1 MKPFCFDSK
10 FPSLAALWGNWSL
23 NQQTR
28 KIDQIFFIYFFV
40 KNCKKLQYRSFI
52 YILGLFTWIPK
63 QLTKHRFRARFDT
76 SFTFNLEKS
85 FLIKVLAYFLTFF
98 LQNHL
103 SISFQKFIFSDQ
115 NGRLKLTNSIK
126 MPQNI
131 HEKCASNG
139 SHQIQCQ

>member
-1 MKPFCFDSK
+1 MTVSFLA
-10 FPSLAALWGNWSL
+10 SLHCGGTGLWTN
-23 NQQTR
+23 
-28 KIDQIFFIYFFV
+28 
-40 KNCKKLQYRSFI
+40 KLEKLIRFSSFI
-52 YILGLFTWIPK
+52 SLLKTAKNYNIDHLYTFLGLFTWIPK

-103 SISFQKFIFSDQ
+103 SIRIQKFIFSDQ
-115 NGRLKLTNSIK
+115 NGRLKLTNSNK